1 MATNLYADLKTAL
14 SDFKTFLDKNTA
26 TIKPA
31 IKALEAVVPQVSGL
45 VTKLVDL
52 MGKMKTEIQNLN
64 VAGVPGLDQISKF
77 TDAITTVLTTAKNL
91 LPDQATNIQDV
102 LNVTSVVT
110 GLPTFDTVKK
120 DILTLIDG
128 IIADLNQ
135 LA

>member
-110 GLPTFDTVKK
+110 GLPTLDTVKK